1 MPNDL
6 YNDLPLTNFPSS
18 IDTFTTWLNITTTD
32 GPLIYQYQQ
41 ALQAGNSTLA
51 NQILAQIPQGTQ
63 KIIKAVDLNTLTQ
76 ALLAVERFYLTDV
89 EPYIQERQESW
100 LTTIQQFSYQGVWS
114 SGTSYVTN
122 NFVTYTVSGLTL
134 LYLAISDPPLGTV
147 PTNQTY
153 WRLLTIQGQ
162 QGQSGQGL
170 SYRQEWNVSTSYG
183 VNNAVTYDGALWMAI
198 QPSQGREPSSNPQ
211 YWKLVMALEAT
222 TYPIQDTPPTTQEV
236 GGLWFNTSNNPTKY
250 YYLGALDN
258 PATAAD
264 IRTDKEAYDEQ
275 GNILV
280 GTATV
285 YDTNIQVT
293 YN

>member
-1 MPNDL
+1 MSQQ
-6 YNDLPLTNFPSS
+6 YQDLPLTNFPDN
-18 IDTFTTWLNITTTD
+18 IDTFTTWLNIVATD
-32 GPLIYQYQQ
+32 GPLIQQYQ
-41 ALQAGNSTLA
+41 AAMEAGNQTLA
-51 NQILAQIPQGTQ
+51 NQVLAQIPQGTQ
-63 KIIKAVDLNTLTQ
+63 KIITATDLNQLTQ
-76 ALLAVERFYLTDV
+76 AIQAVERFYKTDIQ
-89 EPYIQERQESW
+89 PYIQTQQESW
-100 LTTIQQFSYQGVWS
+100 LATIQQFSYQGVWS

-211 YWKLVMALEAT
+211 YWKLIMALEAT
-222 TYPIQDTPPTTQEV
+222 TYPIQDTAPTTQDI
-236 GGLWFNTSNNPTKY
+236 GGLWFNTSGNPTKY
-250 YYLGALDN
+250 YYLPTLTNG
-258 PATAAD
+258 ATAAD
-264 IRTDKEAYDEQ
+264 IRTNKEAYDDE
-275 GNILV
+275 GNLLV

>member
-1 MPNDL
+1 MSTL
-6 YNDLPLTNFPSS
+6 YQDLPLTNFPGN
-18 IDTFTTWLNITTTD
+18 IDTFTTWLDIVSTD

-51 NQILAQIPQGTQ
+51 NQILAQIPQGAQ

-76 ALLAVERFYLTDV
+76 AMLAVERFYLTDV
-89 EPYIQERQESW
+89 EPYIQTQQESW
-100 LTTIQQFSYQGVWS
+100 LATIQQFSYQGVWS

-134 LYLAISDPPLGTV
+134 LYLAIAEPPLGTA
-147 PTNQTY
+147 PTNQQY

-162 QGQSGQGL
+162 QGPSGQGL

-183 VNNAVTYDGALWMAI
+183 VNNAVTYDGALWMAL
-198 QPSQGREPSSNPQ
+198 QASQGIEPPSNPQ
-211 YWKLVMALEAT
+211 YWKLVMSLEAT
-222 TYPIQDTPPTTQEV
+222 TYPIQDTPPATQDV
-236 GGLWFNTSNNPTKY
+236 GGLWFNTSGNPTQY

-258 PATAAD
+258 PATSAD

>member
-1 MPNDL
+1 MSTL
-6 YNDLPLTNFPSS
+6 YQDLPLTNFPGD
-18 IDTFTTWLNITTTD
+18 IDTFTTWLNITSTD

-41 ALQAGNSTLA
+41 ALLAGNTTLA
-51 NQILAQIPQGTQ
+51 NQILAQIPQSTQ

-89 EPYIQERQESW
+89 EPYIQEKQESW
-100 LTTIQQFSYQGVWS
+100 LATIQQFSYQGVWS

-134 LYLAISDPPLGTV
+134 LYLAVSDPPLGTV

-222 TYPIQDTPPTTQEV
+222 TYPIQDTPPTTQDV

-264 IRTDKEAYDEQ
+264 IRTDKEAYDEE
-275 GNILV
+275 GNLLI

>member
-18 IDTFTTWLNITTTD
+18 IDTFTTWLNITSTD

-89 EPYIQERQESW
+89 EPYIQEKQESW
-100 LTTIQQFSYQGVWS
+100 LATIQQFSYQGVWS